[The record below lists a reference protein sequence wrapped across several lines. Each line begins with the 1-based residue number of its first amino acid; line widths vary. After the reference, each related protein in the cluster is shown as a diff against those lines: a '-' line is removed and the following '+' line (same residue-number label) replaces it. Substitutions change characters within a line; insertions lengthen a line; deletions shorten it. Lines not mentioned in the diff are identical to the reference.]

1 MLCFC
6 LFLCLHNRSFQE
18 AMGNYLRDDECKQ
31 LQSLLRR
38 ARDAGRIGELCMLAR
53 VSGDEISAQQRELV
67 ESGRV
72 MTEPTSQFPWTPQ
85 AKSKA
90 KTAPPA
96 SSSLETMGAM
106 TDASKRRF
114 EETPDIDEE
123 LAEFEMIRSIE
134 EFNMTGGGSYADALP
149 MSSTP
154 IQVAEAATTGPP
166 LPRAH
171 RKFVVQG
178 NNVPLDP
185 SDTWCPEVDQA
196 LQDALVTTPHGV
208 TSPSMWGRTILTM
221 PKFRGRNISYEQA
234 LRMALGGHG
243 EMVDYLGFIHTKYS
257 KGYQLRGSKTQ
268 AEDLAGYLCRYR
280 FKIVKEAVYAPGFQR
295 ELQ

>member
-1 MLCFC
+1 
-6 LFLCLHNRSFQE
+6 
-18 AMGNYLRDDECKQ
+18 MGNYLREDECKQ

-53 VSGDEISAQQRELV
+53 VSGDEISAQQRDLV

-90 KTAPPA
+90 KTAPPTG
-96 SSSLETMGAM
+96 SSCETVGAM

-123 LAEFEMIRSIE
+123 LAEFEMIRATE
-134 EFNMTGGGSYADALP
+134 EFNMPGGGPYVDALP

-178 NNVPLDP
+178 NNPPLDP
-185 SDTWCPEVDQA
+185 SDTWYPEVDQG

-208 TSPSMWGRTILTM
+208 YK
-221 PKFRGRNISYEQA
+221 PKYVGK
-234 LRMALGGHG
+234 
-243 EMVDYLGFIHTKYS
+243 DYFDNAQVPWQEH
-257 KGYQLRGSKTQ
+257 QL
-268 AEDLAGYLCRYR
+268 
-280 FKIVKEAVYAPGFQR
+280 
-295 ELQ
+295 

>member
-1 MLCFC
+1 
-6 LFLCLHNRSFQE
+6 
-18 AMGNYLRDDECKQ
+18 MGNYLRDDECKQ

-72 MTEPTSQFPWTPQ
+72 MTEPTSQFPWVPQ
-85 AKSKA
+85 AKSKTKA
-90 KTAPPA
+90 APPTG
-96 SSSLETMGAM
+96 SSGDLPGAM

-123 LAEFEMIRSIE
+123 LAEFEMIRAIE
-134 EFNMTGGGSYADALP
+134 EFNMPGGGPYVDALP

-154 IQVAEAATTGPP
+154 IQVAEAATTGPT

-178 NNVPLDP
+178 NNPPMDP
-185 SDTWCPEVDQA
+185 NDSWYPGVDQG
-196 LQDALVTTPHGV
+196 LQDALVATPPGV

-221 PKFRGRNISYEQA
+221 PKFRGRNISCEQA
-234 LRMALGGHG
+234 FRMALGGHG
-243 EMVDYLGFIHTKYS
+243 EMVDYLGFIHAKYS
-257 KGYQLRGSKTQ
+257 NGYQVRGSKTQ
-268 AEDLAGYLCRYR
+268 AEDLAGYLCRDR

>member
-1 MLCFC
+1 
-6 LFLCLHNRSFQE
+6 
-18 AMGNYLRDDECKQ
+18 MGNYLRDEECKQ
-31 LQSLLRR
+31 LQNLLRR
-38 ARDAGRIGELCMLAR
+38 ARDSGRIGELCLMAR
-53 VSGDEISAQQRELV
+53 VSGEEITAQQRDLV
-67 ESGRV
+67 ETGRV
-72 MTEPTSQFPWTPQ
+72 MTEPTSQFPWMPQ
-85 AKSKA
+85 PKSKA
-90 KTAPPA
+90 RASPPTGSSGDAP
-96 SSSLETMGAM
+96 GAM

-114 EETPDIDEE
+114 DDSPDIDEE
-123 LAEFEMIRSIE
+123 LAEFEMIRAIE
-134 EFNMTGGGSYADALP
+134 EFNMPGNGPYDDALP
-149 MSSTP
+149 MTSTP
-154 IQVAEAATTGPP
+154 IQVAETATTGPV
-166 LPRAH
+166 LPRGH

-185 SDTWCPEVDQA
+185 SDTWHPEVDQA

-243 EMVDYLGFIHTKYS
+243 EMVDYLGFIHAKYS